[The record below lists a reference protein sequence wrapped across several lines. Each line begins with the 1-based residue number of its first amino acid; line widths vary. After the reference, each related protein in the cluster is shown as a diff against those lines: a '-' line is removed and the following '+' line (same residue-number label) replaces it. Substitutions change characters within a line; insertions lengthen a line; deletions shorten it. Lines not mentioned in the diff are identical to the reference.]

1 MKLSIIILSYN
12 TKDLVLKCI
21 RLILE
26 HYGKEVKNKEFEI
39 IVVDN
44 ASEDS
49 SVQFL
54 EKIRGIKLI
63 KNRENY
69 GFSKGCNIGAKKA
82 QGEYVLFFNSDARI
96 EDQGLTKM
104 IYFLQRNSKVG
115 VLGGKLINFDG
126 SQQASCGNFYSL
138 INLPLIFSEWIG
150 FRKKPAK
157 IQNVD
162 WVSGGSMMI
171 RRELFEELKG
181 FDEKLFMYM
190 EDMELCF
197 RVKKRGFQTFFF
209 PDIKIVHRELGSS
222 NRSFAVNQIYKG
234 ILYFFRKHKPYWQY
248 LIIKF
253 LLIAKAIIAV
263 LLGSLSNNSYLKRT
277 YKGALKFAV

>member
-1 MKLSIIILSYN
+1 MTLSIIILNYN
-12 TKDLVLKCI
+12 TKELTSKCVRSLI
-21 RLILE
+21 NLYREQIERKEFELILVDNNSSDGSIQSFE
-26 HYGKEVKNKEFEI
+26 KIKFIKLVKNK
-39 IVVDN
+39 
-44 ASEDS
+44 
-49 SVQFL
+49 
-54 EKIRGIKLI
+54 
-63 KNRENY
+63 ENY
-69 GFSKGCNIGAKKA
+69 GFSKGNNIGTKKT
-82 QGEYVLFFNSDARI
+82 QGEYILFLNSDTRI
-96 EDQGLTKM
+96 ENQGLIKM
-104 IYFLQRNSKVG
+104 IDFLQRNPKVG
-115 VLGGKLINFDG
+115 VLGGKLVNPDG

-150 FRKKPAK
+150 FRKKPTK

-181 FDEKLFMYM
+181 FDENFFMYM

-209 PDIKIVHRELGSS
+209 PDIKIIHQELGSS
-222 NRSFAVNQIYKG
+222 DRSFAVNQIYKG

-253 LLIAKAIIAV
+253 LLIVKAIIAV
-263 LLGSLSNNSYLKRT
+263 LLGSLSNNTYLKKT
-277 YKGALKFAV
+277 YKSALKFAV